1 VNINSASLKA
11 KIRNMSKD
19 KNISAQ
25 VILQNFMF
33 ERFLERLSLSAYR
46 DKFILKGGLLIAA
59 MVGLETRATMDLDT
73 TLRSYPLDESHL
85 KSAMI
90 EICAIPIDDGVTFR
104 FVNIL
109 PIRKDDE
116 YGGLR
121 VSLNGIFEIIKT
133 PLSVDITS
141 GDAITPKPIRRSFR
155 AMFDESKQIELW
167 AYNIETILA
176 EKAETIL
183 RRGVFNTRPR
193 DFYDIYILT
202 KNDIYDS
209 ELFRQ
214 ALSATSAHRKTT
226 EQIKNV
232 PRILEVIS
240 NNHNLKSQWDRYQR
254 EYPYA
259 REISFESIVQ
269 ALKDLLIPL

>member
-1 VNINSASLKA
+1 MNINATSLKA
-11 KIRNMSKD
+11 KIRKMSKD

-46 DKFILKGGLLIAA
+46 DKFVLKGGLLIAA

-73 TLRSYPLDESHL
+73 TLRSYPLDESHI
-85 KSAMI
+85 KNAMI
-90 EICAIPIDDGVTFR
+90 EICAIPIDDDITFH
-104 FVNIL
+104 FVNIQ

-116 YGGLR
+116 YRGLR

-141 GDAITPKPIRRSFR
+141 GDVITPKPVRRSFR
-155 AMFDESKQIELW
+155 AMFDESKHIELW

-193 DFYDIYILT
+193 DFYDLYILT
-202 KNDIYDS
+202 KNESYDS

-214 ALSATSAHRKTT
+214 ALSATAAHRKTT
-226 EQIKNV
+226 EQIKNI
-232 PRILEVIS
+232 PHILEVIS
-240 NNHNLKSQWDRYQR
+240 NNHDLKSQWNRYQR

-259 REISFESIVQ
+259 REIGFEDIVQ
-269 ALKDLLIPL
+269 VLKDVLVK